1 MRIGLLTSLALA
13 VSASFC
19 SMAQASSDDTCY
31 PRWSM
36 LKYSLDGCSN
46 LAFLNPGNDSRVNL
60 RLLLA
65 DQGAL
70 PLAPNPLSND
80 DLGAGFGPVPFA
92 TTRLDAAP
100 EPVVDAEPGKSV
112 TAPLDEALAKLG
124 ITRENANTAV
134 SSLLS
139 GEGGRCRSNDAD
151 SATTFIN
158 QLLGSSEL
166 PDPERQA
173 LARARVQ
180 MLGTCAWEP
189 AQQASLVPAMQS
201 AQGQAFASYLNGAIS
216 FYSGRFADAAQV
228 FASLGESPQPWLK
241 ETAQYMQARTALN
254 LAQQNT
260 FDSDG
265 MPTREEADAA
275 QLKRAE
281 EGFQHYLGTWP
292 AGLYATSARGLLR
305 RVYWL
310 AGNAEKQATE
320 YLWQLGQAKADE
332 RNVTPDELVQ
342 EIDNKMLF
350 GSGKVDQPLFQA
362 LDDLMG
368 MRPGY
373 GENAAPKLTL
383 DILQAQ
389 KPIFAAQPALYDYLQ
404 AAFQLYVAKNPELAL
419 KSLPTEIPAKLDY
432 LAFSQQMLRGLALDA
447 KQDGNGAEALWLQLL
462 PQVHQPLQREQ
473 VELALADHYERNQ
486 QVAKVFAADSPIKT
500 VPVRAILLRHI
511 ADAGLLRQVAQGEA
525 STERDTALFVLLYK
539 DLRLGHYA
547 DFATDLKQLPA
558 EPSDTKLST
567 SLGYT
572 YGDGQPLKLFRWSG
586 AKAESGYACPTIGET
601 AATLQA
607 DAKQPQALNCLGE
620 FILRNS
626 LDGMPLDR
634 QRGSDELGGTASLFK
649 GSTFSRLDGY
659 QSVIG
664 DTKASSTDKAYAL
677 FRAINCYAPSGY
689 NSCGGKEVTPAQRKA
704 WFKQLKTRY
713 ASTQWGKSLQYY
725 W

>member
-13 VSASFC
+13 MSAGFC
-19 SMAQASSDDTCY
+19 SQALASSDDTCY

-36 LKYSLDGCSN
+36 IKYGLDGCSN
-46 LAFLNPGNDSRVNL
+46 LAFLSPGNDSRVNL

-70 PLAPNPLSND
+70 PLAPTPLSD
-80 DLGAGFGPVPFA
+80 DELAEGFGPVPFA
-92 TTRLDAAP
+92 HTRLGSAPALAAGS
-100 EPVVDAEPGKSV
+100 EPGNPV
-112 TAPLDEALAKLG
+112 GTPLDEALAKLG
-124 ITRENANTAV
+124 ITRDHGETIT
-134 SSLLS
+134 SLLS

-151 SATTFIN
+151 SATAFIN
-158 QLLGSSEL
+158 QLLGSAEL
-166 PDPERQA
+166 SDPERQA
-173 LARARVQ
+173 LARSRVQ
-180 MLGTCAWEP
+180 MLDTCAWEP
-189 AQQASLVPAMQS
+189 AQQASLVPTVQS

-216 FYSGRFADAAQV
+216 FYSGRFADAGQA
-228 FASLGESPQPWLK
+228 FANLGDSSQPWLK

-265 MPTREEADAA
+265 MPTKEEADAT
-275 QLKRAE
+275 QLKLAE
-281 EGFQHYLGTWP
+281 EGFERYLKTWP
-292 AGLYATSARGLLR
+292 EGLYATSARGLLR

-310 AGNAEKQATE
+310 AGDSEKQAAE
-320 YLWQLGQAKADE
+320 YLWQLGQAKAE
-332 RNVTPDELVQ
+332 QRNVTPDELVQ
-342 EIDNKMLF
+342 EIDNKLLF
-350 GSGKVDQPLFQA
+350 GSGKVEQPLFQA

-383 DILQAQ
+383 EILQAQ

-432 LAFSQQMLRGLALDA
+432 LAFSQQVLRGLALEA
-447 KQDGNGAEALWLQLL
+447 KQDWRGAEALWLKLL

-473 VELALADHYERNQ
+473 VELALANHYERNQ
-486 QVAKVFAADSPIKT
+486 QVAKVFAGDSPIKT
-500 VPVRAILLRHI
+500 AQVRDILLRHI
-511 ADAGLLRQVAQGEA
+511 ADAGLLRQVAQGA
-525 STERDTALFVLLYK
+525 PSTERDTALFVLLYK

-547 DFATDLKQLPA
+547 DFAADLKRLPA
-558 EPSDTKLST
+558 EPSDSKLGA

-572 YGDGQPLKLFRWSG
+572 YSGGQPLTLFRWSG
-586 AKAESGYACPTIGET
+586 AKAESGYTCPTIGET
-601 AATLQA
+601 AASLQA

-626 LDGMPLDR
+626 LDGMPLDS
-634 QRGSDELGGTASLFK
+634 QRGSDELGGTPSLFK
-649 GSTFSRLDGY
+649 GSTYSRLDGY
-659 QSVIG
+659 QSVIA
-664 DTKASSTDKAYAL
+664 DTKAASTDKAYAL

-689 NSCGGKEVTPAQRKA
+689 NSCGGKEATPAQRKA
-704 WFKQLKTRY
+704 WFKQLKTSY